1 MDIGLEELKQKE
13 RACIFQTYARKP
25 VLFKRGAGMRLWD
38 DQGREYLDFVSGLGA
53 CVTGHA
59 HPAVAKAVAE
69 QVARLIQVSNLYY
82 TQPQVELAEV
92 LTARTFADKVFFC
105 NSGTEACEGAIK
117 LARKYMRE
125 NGREGRFEIITAL
138 RSFHGRTM
146 GSLTATGQPEK
157 AEPFAPLVPGFKY
170 VPFNDLPALE
180 RSVSGSTCAVMLEPI
195 QGEGG
200 VYVADL
206 EYLQGVKKLC
216 GQEGILLVLDEVQ
229 TGMGRTG
236 ALYACEHYG
245 VEPDVMTVSKG
256 LGSGLPIGAILA
268 TETVA
273 AALKPGD
280 HGTTFG
286 GGPVPCAAALAT
298 FEVLDYRRPHRQR
311 RRGGRVL
318 QGEARA
324 AGRVRLRHHRG
335 AGDGPDARR
344 RAGLRGRARH
354 RPGRPGAR
362 LRHQPH
368 RGERAAVPAPVGG
381 NHPGGG
387 RAARGPRGASGERGI
402 DMKKPDLKGRDL
414 LSMADLSA
422 AELAYVIDH
431 AARLKREHKEGK
443 LGKPLQG
450 KGVALIFQKPS
461 TRTRLSFEMGV
472 FLLGAMPWSSTP
484 RRCSWAG
491 ERPSRTPGRC
501 SPATCRPS

>member
-1 MDIGLEELKQKE
+1 MHIGLEELKQKE
-13 RACIFQTYARKP
+13 QACIFQTYARKP
-25 VLFKRGAGMRLWD
+25 VLFVRGAGMRLWD

-125 NGREGRFEIITAL
+125 NGRAGRFEIITAL

-180 RSVSGSTCAVMLEPI
+180 SMVSGSTCAVMLEPI

-200 VYVADL
+200 VYVAGH

-216 GQEGILLVLDEVQ
+216 EQEGILLVLDEVQ

-268 TETVA
+268 TGEVA

-298 FEVLDYRRPHRQR
+298 FGVLDAE
-311 RRGGRVL
+311 GL
-318 QGEARA
+318 IANA
-324 AGRVRLRHHRG
+324 AEVGAYFKGKLEQLAASG
-335 AGDGPDARR
+335 AGITEVRGMGLMLAVELDCEDALGITQ
-344 RAGLRGRARH
+344 AALERGF
-354 RPGRPGAR
+354 
-362 LRHQPH
+362 
-368 RGERAAVPAPVGG
+368 VI
-381 NHPGGG
+381 NHI
-387 RAARGPRGASGERGI
+387 GASVLRFLPPLAVTTGEV
-402 DMKKPDLKGRDL
+402 DAL
-414 LSMADLSA
+414 LGVLEEIM
-422 AELAYVIDH
+422 V
-431 AARLKREHKEGK
+431 KEGK
-443 LGKPLQG
+443 
-450 KGVALIFQKPS
+450 S
-461 TRTRLSFEMGV
+461 
-472 FLLGAMPWSSTP
+472 
-484 RRCSWAG
+484 
-491 ERPSRTPGRC
+491 
-501 SPATCRPS
+501 